1 MLTKMLEAPRNSQ
14 LTGTPTRLS
23 SLISSVT
30 DRDQQSRIV
39 DAYWTLS
46 SATTDYYL
54 GLHEADELSRLKQRL
69 PTFSSALSEALTQHN
84 RRVSTSLM
92 AARAA
97 QYRLSRLMGGVSRSL
112 PIDTPFCGPY
122 ATRYEQIFTGG
133 GAEEARLLRDL
144 IPLRL
149 SELEDAVEAVERSE
163 QWLAKVAGDRAA
175 SSQGTGMIRALELLA
190 LNRRAL
196 VMITRDYNLQ
206 INRYTQLA
214 TPGNIASKRLVA
226 MLIRVPT
233 NGQSGYVASGQTFQ
247 NESSRGLEF
256 RSGGSSNRY

>member
-1 MLTKMLEAPRNSQ
+1 MLTKMLEAPRSSQ

-23 SLISSVT
+23 SLISSGG
-30 DRDQQSRIV
+30 DRERQSRIV
-39 DAYWTLS
+39 DAYWALS
-46 SATTDYYL
+46 SAATDYYL
-54 GLHEADELSRLKQRL
+54 GLHESDELSRLKQRL
-69 PTFSSALSEALTQHN
+69 PTYSQALSEALTQHN
-84 RRVSTSLM
+84 RRVSTSLI

-97 QYRLSRLMGGVSRSL
+97 QYRLARLTGTSSRPL

-122 ATRYEQIFTGG
+122 ATRYEQIFSGG

-149 SELEDAVEAVERSE
+149 GELEDAVEAVERSE

-214 TPGNIASKRLVA
+214 SPGNIASERLVA
-226 MLIRVPT
+226 MLIRTPLA
-233 NGQSGYVASGQTFQ
+233 GQNGYVASGQTFQ
-247 NESSRGLEF
+247 SESTRDLQF